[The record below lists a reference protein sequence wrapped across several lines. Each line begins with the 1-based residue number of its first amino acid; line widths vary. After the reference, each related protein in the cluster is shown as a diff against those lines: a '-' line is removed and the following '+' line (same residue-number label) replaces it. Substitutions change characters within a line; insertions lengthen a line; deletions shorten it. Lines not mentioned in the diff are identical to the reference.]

1 MSKFSEW
8 MKKRKLEKEARQAEI
23 NHDSNDESTPAL
35 NSNTNENQSKQKDN
49 LIKEQTLNSINS
61 NQAKIEDEKKEENS
75 TILNR
80 DIKDGI
86 LYLTTDDLVDI
97 YLHSSVGADEKVY
110 VPKNYIQKYDL
121 DNDEIKFVNV
131 NGINVPVSQFVT
143 LNSANDDHLLKKQ
156 VESSNSIINN
166 KSETSD
172 DSETSVIQQLQS
184 ENKNTNQSLINKTNH
199 TSVKNEP
206 TLLVSP
212 VLDPISDGI
221 ATKKPVQLIKP
232 IETNYNVQKV
242 LPIVHEVQLPSAD
255 EISIIQQ
262 LQSENQDTNQSL
274 LKKEVS
280 NDSLKQNIPVLV
292 SPLLDPV
299 SEGISTKTPIKLI
312 TPLTSTNEAKKV
324 VPVIHETILPSQDE
338 IDIIQELQIENKN
351 ASNSLK
357 TSNLQNLNNI
367 DLFQKADENIDVL
380 ASKDEISVIQQL
392 QSENK
397 DTNQSLLEKEVSN
410 DSLKQNTPV
419 LVSPILQEPLN
430 EGSCTKKLEPKSYDI
445 EELSQDEINTI
456 QELQTQNKDT
466 NESLINKIVTKTQN
480 QDQKILSSPILDPIQ
495 ASDSNIDI
503 KLKNIEVK
511 SNNNLPSQDEI
522 NTIQQLQSQNKNTN
536 DSLLVKNENQS
547 RTNKS
552 QLQEQNQNIPEAYLK
567 SDDEVTKIA
576 KNDPIQKIDDSTLFL
591 EQKYAGEKDYQIK
604 RQNEINENNVNN
616 LNNKQTIN
624 NDSLNSKPQFIEVTT
639 PAQNYADNK
648 KVCSSPI
655 PESNDEQYTKDLYQA
670 IKQEQVNQIYNS
682 ISSDSAK
689 VITIS
694 EPE

>member
-49 LIKEQTLNSINS
+49 FIKEQTLNSSNS
-61 NQAKIEDEKKEENS
+61 NQAKIEDEKEEENS

-255 EISIIQQ
+255 EIRVIQQ

-292 SPLLDPV
+292 SPLLDPI
-299 SEGISTKTPIKLI
+299 SEGISTKAPIKLI
-312 TPLTSTNEAKKV
+312 SPLASTNEVKKV
-324 VPVIHETILPSQDE
+324 LPVIHE
-338 IDIIQELQIENKN
+338 IQ
-351 ASNSLK
+351 
-357 TSNLQNLNNI
+357 
-367 DLFQKADENIDVL
+367 
-380 ASKDEISVIQQL
+380 
-392 QSENK
+392 
-397 DTNQSLLEKEVSN
+397 
-410 DSLKQNTPV
+410 
-419 LVSPILQEPLN
+419 
-430 EGSCTKKLEPKSYDI
+430 
-445 EELSQDEINTI
+445 
-456 QELQTQNKDT
+456 
-466 NESLINKIVTKTQN
+466 
-480 QDQKILSSPILDPIQ
+480 
-495 ASDSNIDI
+495 
-503 KLKNIEVK
+503 
-511 SNNNLPSQDEI
+511 LPSQDEI
-522 NTIQQLQSQNKNTN
+522 NTIQ
-536 DSLLVKNENQS
+536 E
-547 RTNKS
+547 
-552 QLQEQNQNIPEAYLK
+552 
-567 SDDEVTKIA
+567 
-576 KNDPIQKIDDSTLFL
+576 
-591 EQKYAGEKDYQIK
+591 
-604 RQNEINENNVNN
+604 
-616 LNNKQTIN
+616 
-624 NDSLNSKPQFIEVTT
+624 
-639 PAQNYADNK
+639 
-648 KVCSSPI
+648 
-655 PESNDEQYTKDLYQA
+655 
-670 IKQEQVNQIYNS
+670 
-682 ISSDSAK
+682 
-689 VITIS
+689 
-694 EPE
+694 